1 MILRV
6 LLAVLMLASS
16 PLGAEIYLSTGA
28 RGEASFGDVAVPDA
42 VAVAVEVHQP
52 SPAQADSTRERLAET
67 LAIAAELEDA
77 RRHREQIYADRRADA
92 QQRAARQTPHYQQPE
107 DQRVISSSYFGDYFT
122 NPGRSHHPGHKPRK
136 PRMPPVRSKR
146 WGRSPDS

>member
-1 MILRV
+1 MTLRV
-6 LLAVLMLASS
+6 LLAALVFASP

-52 SPAQADSTRERLAET
+52 SLAQADSTRERLAET

-77 RRHREQIYADRRADA
+77 RRDREQVYAERRAEA
-92 QQRAARQTPHYQQPE
+92 QRRAARQIPQYQEPE
-107 DQRVISSSYFGDYFT
+107 EQRVISSSYFGDYFT
-122 NPGRSHHPGHKPRK
+122 NPDRLHHPGHKPRK
-136 PRMPPVRSKR
+136 PRTPPDRSKR